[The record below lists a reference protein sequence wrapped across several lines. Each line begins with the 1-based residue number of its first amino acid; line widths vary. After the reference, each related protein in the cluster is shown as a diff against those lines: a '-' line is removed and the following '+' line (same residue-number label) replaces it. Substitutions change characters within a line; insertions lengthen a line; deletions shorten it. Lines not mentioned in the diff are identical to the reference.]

1 MAFAVYPIVVAHLVD
16 HLHQDEILSGNTG
29 VLFLHGVGAAAGPA
43 IAGALMGWIGA
54 IALPLHLG
62 LAFLPLALFALV
74 LSRRSADE
82 IVDEPAQF
90 TPMMRTSP
98 TVLEMV
104 SPDEPAVQDEDADA
118 AEDADPE
125 AFTEPDAGANPEA
138 GTDPGQIDAP
148 ATTPAPPADPGA
160 LLRPPPSSAPTT
172 GTAESRPAG

>member
-1 MAFAVYPIVVAHLVD
+1 
-16 HLHQDEILSGNTG
+16 
-29 VLFLHGVGAAAGPA
+29 
-43 IAGALMGWIGA
+43 MGWIGA

-74 LSRRSADE
+74 LSRRSVDE

-104 SPDEPAVQDEDADA
+104 SPEEPAVQDDDADA
-118 AEDADPE
+118 AADADPE
-125 AFTEPDAGANPEA
+125 ALTEPGAGAIPDA
-138 GTDPGQIDAP
+138 GTDPGETD
-148 ATTPAPPADPGA
+148 APPADPGA

-172 GTAESRPAG
+172 DTAESRAAG